1 MGDFILNIMETYSYI
16 GIFFL
21 IAIENIF
28 PPIPS
33 EVILTFGGFI
43 TKSTNLTP
51 VGVILA
57 STIGSLLGAIILYYL
72 GALITKF
79 TWFKKNNLDKTNN
92 WFNKYGQKA
101 VLFGR
106 CIPIIRSLIS
116 IPAGINNMNMYI
128 FLLYTVIGSLIWNT
142 LLVYAGVILADNWHI
157 FASLISKYSKVIL
170 LIITIYIFYK
180 IWKKCIGFSCILYFS

>member
-180 IWKKCIGFSCILYFS
+180 IWKKCIHKRQIVL

>member
-1 MGDFILNIMETYSYI
+1 MGDFILNIMGTYGYI

-43 TKSTNLTP
+43 TKSTDLTP

-57 STIGSLLGAIILYYL
+57 STIGSLLGAIILYDV
-72 GALITKF
+72 GIFVTKF
-79 TWFKKNNLDKTNN
+79 KWFKKSNLDKTNN
-92 WFNKYGQKA
+92 WFAKYGEKA

-106 CIPIIRSLIS
+106 CVPIIRSLIS
-116 IPAGINNMNMYI
+116 IPAGINHMNMRL
-128 FLLYTVIGSLIWNT
+128 FLIYTIVGSLIWNT
-142 LLVYAGVILADNWHI
+142 ILVTAGVILADNWSI
-157 FASLISKYSKVIL
+157 FAGFISKYSKVIL
-170 LIITIYIFYK
+170 VIITIYIFCK
-180 IWKKCIGFSCILYFS
+180 FWQFCIHKRKKVL

>member
-1 MGDFILNIMETYSYI
+1 MGDFILNVMGTYGYI

-43 TKSTNLTP
+43 TKSSDLTP
-51 VGVILA
+51 IGVIISA
-57 STIGSLLGAIILYYL
+57 SFGTLIGAVILYYV
-72 GALITKF
+72 GIFVNRFK
-79 TWFKKNNLDKTNN
+79 WFKKSELDKTNN
-92 WFNKYGQKA
+92 WFLKYGEKA

-106 CIPIIRSLIS
+106 CVPIIRSLIS
-116 IPAGINNMNMYI
+116 IPAGINHMNMRV
-128 FLLYTVIGSLIWNT
+128 FLIYTTVGSIIWNT

-157 FASLISKYSKVIL
+157 FAEIISKYSKIIL
-170 LIITIYIFYK
+170 VIITIYIFWK
-180 IWKKCIGFSCILYFS
+180 VWKKCIHKSKKMI

>member
-1 MGDFILNIMETYSYI
+1 MGDFILNVMGTYGYI

-43 TKSTNLTP
+43 TKSSDLTP
-51 VGVILA
+51 IGVIISA
-57 STIGSLLGAIILYYL
+57 SLGSLIGAVILYYV
-72 GALITKF
+72 GIFVNRFK
-79 TWFKKNNLDKTNN
+79 WFKKSELDKTNN
-92 WFNKYGQKA
+92 WFLKYGEKA

-106 CIPIIRSLIS
+106 CVPIIRSLIS
-116 IPAGINNMNMYI
+116 IPAGINHMHMRV
-128 FLLYTVIGSLIWNT
+128 FLIYTTVGSIIWNT

-157 FASLISKYSKVIL
+157 FAEIISKYSKIIL
-170 LIITIYIFYK
+170 VIITIYIFWK
-180 IWKKCIGFSCILYFS
+180 VWKKCIHKSKKMI

>member
-92 WFNKYGQKA
+92 WFNKYGQKV

-180 IWKKCIGFSCILYFS
+180 IWKKCIHKRQIVL

>member
-1 MGDFILNIMETYSYI
+1 MGNFILNVMETYGYI

-43 TKSTNLTP
+43 TKSTDLTP

-57 STIGSLLGAIILYYL
+57 STIGSLIGAIILYYL

-79 TWFKKNNLDKTNN
+79 KWFKKNNLDKTNN
-92 WFNKYGQKA
+92 WFDKYGQKA

-116 IPAGINNMNMYI
+116 IPAGINNLNMYI

-180 IWKKCIGFSCILYFS
+180 IWKKCIHKRKIVL

>member
-1 MGDFILNIMETYSYI
+1 MGNFILNVMETYGYI

-43 TKSTNLTP
+43 TRTTNLTP
-51 VGVILA
+51 AGVILA

-92 WFNKYGQKA
+92 WFNKYGQKV

-180 IWKKCIGFSCILYFS
+180 IWKKCIHKRQIVL